1 MALFQLFEPQ
11 AAGSYARTRF
21 MPVYRPV
28 VWTFG
33 STAYPSLTFPSAIV
47 SIRKPTTSEL
57 VTYTNLGPDMLLV
70 EHNLTGYNFYFAGS
84 KVSISGGTP
93 YDGEWRIM
101 QKLTPNLMAID
112 ATWSEDWSNGGEI
125 TIVLGNF
132 TVYAKV
138 RAWIDQGNGIAANDG
153 VTFALKPIYVDSVP
167 QGTKRAVF
175 RMDVRDYLARSFD
188 DAKKLVTTSTT
199 GLVNA
204 DGYVAMS
211 YTVEAYEAYDV
222 VSADNVI
229 TFTRNT
235 NDVLT
240 PPAETCVN
248 VVQPYHLARRDG
260 TVPFDWQDSMADYH
274 ALNDERR
281 FLTHIDNVNDQNKAV
296 PVRTGDAFYLA
307 WLNVVPGRYAMRIT
321 YLDSSYQ
328 SLGLQDIG
336 GGQSVGLS
344 NICNVGPKVLTIPT
358 GTRYYHAQLIDRGT
372 GGIVSSRF
380 YFEVVACKGVNKR
393 WYYLNKMG
401 GIDAFTFEG
410 DERRNTTVKRSIID
424 KPSMPTQFGNW
435 EWQRRVWRTEPQRKY
450 TLTSGYLLPATLR
463 TIAEDMFESPNI
475 FTEIRENWWTTVIP
489 LTTEVP
495 GDSDSGRAERFVVQY
510 QLGVD
515 NMTQR
520 T

>member
-33 STAYPSLTFPSAIV
+33 SSNYPTPFLPSTITN
-47 SIRKPTTSEL
+47 IRRPFGADFINHPTVLPGMVL
-57 VTYTNLGPDMLLV
+57 VD
-70 EHNLTGYNFYFAGS
+70 HNLTGFNFYFVGS

-93 YDGEWRIM
+93 YDGEWRIV
-101 QKLTPNLMAID
+101 QKLTPTLMVID

-125 TIVLGNF
+125 SIVLGNF

-175 RMDVRDYLARSFD
+175 KMDVRDYLARSFD
-188 DAKKLVTTSTT
+188 DAKKLVTTTQS
-199 GLVNA
+199 GIVKA
-204 DGYVAMS
+204 DGYIAMS

-222 VSADNVI
+222 VSADNVV
-229 TFTRNT
+229 TFTRFT
-235 NDVLT
+235 NDILT

-248 VVQPYHLARRDG
+248 VVQPYHLIRRDG
-260 TVPFDWQDSMADYH
+260 SVPFDWKDSMAEYYT
-274 ALNDERR
+274 LNDERR

-380 YFEVVACKGVNKR
+380 YFELVACKGVNKR

-410 DERRNTTVKRSIID
+410 DESRQMAVKRDVIS

-475 FTEIRENWWTTVIP
+475 FTELQEERWTNIIP
-489 LTTEVP
+489 LSSEIP
-495 GDSDSGRAERFVVQY
+495 GDSNNSRAERIVVQY